1 MQLIQLSEID
11 SSMIDLVGGK
21 AAGLGEM
28 IKAGERVPDGFCLT
42 VESYTSQDLPENE
55 LIGAYERLG
64 GGRVAVRSSA
74 TAEDLPDAS
83 FAGQQDTYLDVEG
96 AGPLID
102 AVRRCW
108 DSLHTERAVA
118 YRAALGIDE
127 AAMAVVIQR
136 MIDPVA
142 AGVLFTAN
150 PITGCRTEMV
160 VDAAPGLGTA
170 IVEGTVV
177 PDHYVLGHRAPAAP
191 DGDGCLDGEQL
202 EELREAGRRLQES
215 FGSPQDIEWAIDAD
229 GTLWLLQS
237 RPITTLF
244 PAPPDTDDLRL
255 YLEFGHIQGML
266 RPTTPM
272 GVSLLKTVSGMWF
285 KGVGATAD
293 PRDPLPRL
301 VPIGGRLYFDLTDFV
316 RNKTTRNGLR
326 TSLEVYGPRV
336 QGAVERMLD
345 DPRFAPRRGLPFRP
359 GSAVKMMARLA
370 PGAAFGLLRSLAR
383 PDAAR
388 ARAYRAVE
396 EIRRQTPPGEPA
408 TSAERLRWV
417 IEDSHRAVMSPDMM
431 GIVWPLMAGILA
443 GTVPS
448 GLLKGIATA
457 EELDIVLGGMP
468 YNVTTEMDLALWQVA
483 VSAREHRDLFLTT
496 PPEELA
502 ARYRAGELP
511 DIGMAG
517 FLDRYGM
524 RAAAEIDVGVARW
537 EEDPA
542 PLFATIANYLRVDDP
557 GQAPDLRFR
566 QAAERAEKMI
576 ETLSRRTRRR
586 RPVRG
591 RFATFFM
598 RRSRKL
604 TGLREIGKFAW
615 LSPLQAARRQL
626 LLIGAD
632 LVSRGLLERAGD
644 IMFLDLSEVR
654 AAIHDGADHRALV
667 AARRAEYERELRRPA
682 VPGALLSDGTD
693 VEALAPP
700 GPVED
705 GVLTGMA
712 GAAGRATGRA
722 RVIRDPAGARIEPGE
737 ILVAPTTDPGWTPL
751 FLTAA
756 GLVTETGSPMAHGP
770 TVAREYGIPAVICV
784 RNATREIRT
793 GQLITIDGAAG
804 TVRIEGNDSR
814 TPKASSS
821 PTTPNCSR

>member
-1 MQLIQLSEID
+1 MNLIRLSEID
-11 SSMIDLVGGK
+11 SSMIEVVGGK

-28 IKAGERVPDGFCLT
+28 IRAGERVPDGFCLT
-42 VESYTSQDLPENE
+42 VDAYTERNLPEGD
-55 LIGAYERLG
+55 LIDAYQRLG

-74 TAEDLPDAS
+74 TAEDLPEAS
-83 FAGQQDTYLDVEG
+83 FAGQQDTYLNIEG
-96 AGPLID
+96 TRPLID

-118 YRAALGIDE
+118 YRAKADITE
-127 AAMAVVIQR
+127 AAMAVVIQK

-170 IVEGTVV
+170 IVDGTVV
-177 PDHYVLGHRAPAAP
+177 PDHYVLGPRLPAAP
-191 DGDGCLDGEQL
+191 AGCLSSEQL
-202 EELREAGRRLQES
+202 EELHQAGRRLQDH
-215 FGSPQDIEWAIDAD
+215 FGSPQDVEWAIDAD
-229 GTLWLLQS
+229 GALWLLQS

-244 PAPPDTDDLRL
+244 PAPPETGDTRL

-272 GVSLLKTVSGMWF
+272 GVSLLKTGAGVWF
-285 KGVGATAD
+285 KAAGTKID

-301 VPIGGRLYFDLTDFV
+301 VPIGGRLYFDLTDFL
-316 RNKTTRNGLR
+316 RNKTMRRRLG

-345 DPRFAPRRGLPFRP
+345 DPRFAPRPGLPFRL
-359 GSAVKMMARLA
+359 GNALRITARLA
-370 PGAAFGLLRSLAR
+370 IPAIAGVAWSLAR

-388 ARAYRAVE
+388 IKAYRAVRE
-396 EIRRQTPPGEPA
+396 MRRTTVPPTEAA

-417 IEDSHRAVMSPDMM
+417 IEDSHRSVMSADMM
-431 GIVWPLMAGILA
+431 GLAWPLMAGMLL
-443 GTVPS
+443 GMVPA
-448 GLLKGIATA
+448 GLLEGVASD
-457 EELDIVLGGMP
+457 EELDVVLGGMP
-468 YNVTTEMDLALWQVA
+468 HNVTTEMDLALWRIA
-483 VSAREHRDLFLTT
+483 VNAREYDGLFRTT

-502 ARYRAGELP
+502 ARYHAGTLP
-511 DIGMAG
+511 DVGMAG

-524 RAAAEIDVGVARW
+524 RAAAEIDVGLPRW
-537 EEDPA
+537 AEDPA
-542 PLFATIANYLRVDDP
+542 PLFATIANYLRVNDP
-557 GQAPDLRFR
+557 DQAPDRRFE
-566 QAAERAEKMI
+566 QAAAKAERMI
-576 ETLSRRTRRR
+576 ETLSRRARRA

-591 RFATFFM
+591 RVATFLM

-615 LSPLQAARRQL
+615 LPAIQAARGQL

-632 LVSRGLLERAGD
+632 LAGRGLLERGD
-644 IMFLDLSEVR
+644 DVMFLDLFEVR
-654 AAIHDGADHRALV
+654 AAVHDGADHRDLV
-667 AARRAEYERELRRPA
+667 AARRAVYERELRRPT

-693 VEALAPP
+693 VEALVPP
-700 GPVED
+700 GPAEE
-705 GVLTGMA
+705 GVLIGMA

-722 RVIRDPAGARIEPGE
+722 RVIRDPAGAHIEPGE

-751 FLTAA
+751 FLTTA
-756 GLVTETGSPMAHGP
+756 GLVTETGSPVAHGP

-784 RNATREIRT
+784 RNATHEIKT
-793 GQLITIDGAAG
+793 GQMITIDGAAG
-804 TVRIEGNDSR
+804 TVRLERSG
-814 TPKASSS
+814 
-821 PTTPNCSR
+821 

>member
-1 MQLIQLSEID
+1 MTIVDLARVD
-11 SSMIDLVGGK
+11 AGMIELVGGK

-28 IKAGERVPDGFCLT
+28 IGAGERVPAGFCLT
-42 VESYTSQDLPENE
+42 VESYTSRQLPERE
-55 LIGAYERLG
+55 LIDAYERLG

-83 FAGQQDTYLDVEG
+83 FAGQQDTYLNVEG
-96 AGPLID
+96 AGPLLD

-108 DSLHTERAVA
+108 DSLYTERAVA
-118 YRAALGIDE
+118 YRAKAGITD
-127 AAMAVVIQR
+127 AAMAVVVQR
-136 MIDPVA
+136 MVDPVA

-170 IVEGTVV
+170 VVDGTVI
-177 PDHYVLGHRAPAAP
+177 PDHHVLGRHEPVRNR
-191 DGDGCLDGEQL
+191 DGCLTHEQL
-202 EELREAGRRLQES
+202 EELRRAGLRLQDH

-237 RPITTLF
+237 RPVTTLF
-244 PAPPDTDDLRL
+244 PAPPDTGDMRL

-266 RPTTPM
+266 RPATPM
-272 GVSLLKTVSGMWF
+272 GVSLLKVGSGTWF
-285 KGVGATAD
+285 AAAGARVD

-301 VPIGGRLYFDLTDFV
+301 IPIGGRLYFDLTDFV
-316 RNKTTRNGLR
+316 RNKAMRGRLG

-336 QGAVERMLD
+336 QSAVERVLD
-345 DPRFAPRRGLPFRP
+345 DPRFAPRPGLPFRL
-359 GSAVKMMARLA
+359 GTAARMAARLA
-370 PGAAFGLLRSLAR
+370 PGAIAGLVGSLAR
-383 PDAAR
+383 PDLAR
-388 ARAYRAVE
+388 ARAYRAVH
-396 EIRRQTPPGEPA
+396 EIRRRTIPPAEQA
-408 TSAERLRWV
+408 TAAERLRWV
-417 IEDSHRAVMSPDMM
+417 IEDSHRMATGPAMTTLM
-431 GIVWPLMAGILA
+431 GPLMAGILA
-443 GTVPS
+443 GIVPS
-448 GLLKGIATA
+448 GLLEGVATP

-483 VSAREHRDLFLTT
+483 ERARVHRELFLDT
-496 PPEELA
+496 PPQELA
-502 ARYRAGELP
+502 ERYRAGKLP
-511 DIGMAG
+511 DIGMSG

-524 RAAAEIDVGVARW
+524 RAAAEIDAGMPRW

-557 GQAPDLRFR
+557 EQAPDRRFA

-576 ETLSRRTRRR
+576 ATLARRARRV

-591 RFATFFM
+591 RMATFLM

-604 TGLREIGKFAW
+604 TGLREIAKFAW
-615 LSPLQAARRQL
+615 LTAIQVARRQL
-626 LLIGAD
+626 LLIGDD
-632 LVSRGLLERAGD
+632 LVARGLLERADD
-644 IMFLDLSEVR
+644 IMFLDLFEAGDAV
-654 AAIHDGADHRALV
+654 HGGADHRELIAT
-667 AARRAEYERELRRPA
+667 RRAEYERELRRPS

-693 VEALAPP
+693 LEALAPQ
-700 GPVED
+700 GAVRD
-705 GVLTGMA
+705 GVLVGMA

-722 RVIRDPAGARIEPGE
+722 RVIRDPADAHIEPGE

-751 FLTAA
+751 FMTTA

-784 RNATREIRT
+784 RDATHEIKT

-804 TVRIEGNDSR
+804 TVTIDDPAGV
-814 TPKASSS
+814 AI
-821 PTTPNCSR
+821 

>member
-1 MQLIQLSEID
+1 MTSHTIHLSEID

-28 IKAGERVPDGFCLT
+28 ISAGERVPDGFCLT
-42 VESYTSQDLPENE
+42 VESYTSRRLPEKE
-55 LIGAYERLG
+55 LADAYELLG

-83 FAGQQDTYLDVEG
+83 FAGQQDTYLNVEG

-118 YRAALGIDE
+118 YRATAGIDD
-127 AAMAVVIQR
+127 AAMAVVVQR
-136 MIDPVA
+136 MIDPAV

-177 PDHYVLGHRAPAAP
+177 PDHYVIGRAQAVP
-191 DGDGCLDGEQL
+191 DGDGCLRKEQL
-202 EELREAGRRLQES
+202 QALRDAGLRLQEH

-229 GTLWLLQS
+229 GALWLLQS

-244 PAPPDTDDLRL
+244 PAPPDTGDMRL

-272 GVSLLKTVSGMWF
+272 GVSLLKAGAGLWF
-285 KGVGATAD
+285 KAAGATID

-316 RNKTTRNGLR
+316 RNKTMRKRLG

-345 DPRFAPRRGLPFRP
+345 DPRFAPRPGLPFRL
-359 GSAVKMMARLA
+359 GSAVKMTLRLTA
-370 PGAAFGLLRSLAR
+370 PAIFGVVRSLAR

-388 ARAYRAVE
+388 VRAYRAVE
-396 EIRRQTPPGEPA
+396 EIKRQITPPAEPA
-408 TSAERLRWV
+408 TPAERLRWV
-417 IEDSHRAVMSPDMM
+417 IEDSHRAVMSADMM
-431 GIVWPLMAGILA
+431 GLVWPLMAGILVGVA
-443 GTVPS
+443 PS
-448 GLLKGIATA
+448 GLLKGVATDD
-457 EELDIVLGGMP
+457 ELDVVLGGMP
-468 YNVTTEMDLALWQVA
+468 YNVTTEMDLALWSIA
-483 VSAREHRDLFLTT
+483 VNAREHRDLFLTT
-496 PPEELA
+496 PPQELA
-502 ARYRAGELP
+502 AKYRAGQLP
-511 DIGMAG
+511 GIGMEA

-524 RAAAEIDVGVARW
+524 RAAAEIDVGMPRW
-537 EEDPA
+537 AEDPG
-542 PLFATIANYLRVDDP
+542 PLFATIANYLRVDDS
-557 GQAPDLRFR
+557 GQAPDRRFE
-566 QAAERAEKMI
+566 QAAQKAEKMI
-576 ETLSRRTRRR
+576 GTLSRRVRRQ

-591 RFATFFM
+591 RLATFLM

-615 LSPLQAARRQL
+615 LPALQAARGQL
-626 LLIGAD
+626 LLIGND
-632 LVSRGLLERAGD
+632 LVSRGLLERAD
-644 IMFLDLSEVR
+644 DVMFLDLFEAR
-654 AAIHDGADHRALV
+654 AAVHDGADHREPA
-667 AARRAEYERELRRPA
+667 AARRAAYERESRRPA

-693 VEALAPP
+693 VEALAPQ

-705 GVLTGMA
+705 GVLIGMA

-722 RVIRDPAGARIEPGE
+722 RVIRDPSGAHIEPGE

-751 FLTAA
+751 FMTTA
-756 GLVTETGSPMAHGP
+756 GLVTETGSPVAHGP

-784 RNATREIRT
+784 RNATHEIRT
-793 GQLITIDGAAG
+793 GQLITIDGSAG
-804 TVRIEGNDSR
+804 TVRIEEDD
-814 TPKASSS
+814 
-821 PTTPNCSR
+821 

>member
-1 MQLIQLSEID
+1 MNLIRLSEID
-11 SSMIDLVGGK
+11 STMIETVGGK

-28 IKAGERVPDGFCLT
+28 IRAGERVPDGFCLT
-42 VESYTSQDLPENE
+42 VDAYAEREVPERE
-55 LIGAYERLG
+55 LIDAYRRLG

-74 TAEDLPDAS
+74 TAEDLPEAS
-83 FAGQQDTYLDVEG
+83 FAGQQDTYLNVDG
-96 AGPLID
+96 AGPLVD

-118 YRAALGIDE
+118 YRAAAGIGE
-127 AAMAVVIQR
+127 AAMAVVIQK

-150 PITGCRTEMV
+150 PITGCRTETV

-177 PDHYVLGHRAPAAP
+177 PDHYVLGRQIPDAPA
-191 DGDGCLDGEQL
+191 GCLNSARL
-202 EELREAGRRLQES
+202 EELRAAGRRLQEH
-215 FGSPQDIEWAIDAD
+215 FGSPQDVEWAIDAD

-244 PAPPDTDDLRL
+244 PAPPDTGDTRL

-272 GVSLLKTVSGMWF
+272 GVSMLKTGAGVWF
-285 KGVGATAD
+285 KAAGARID

-301 VPIGGRLYFDLTDFV
+301 VPIGGRLYFDLTDFL
-316 RNKTTRNGLR
+316 RNKRLR
-326 TSLEVYGPRV
+326 RRLGASLEVYGPRV

-345 DPRFAPRRGLPFRP
+345 DPRFAPRPGLPFRL
-359 GSAVKMMARLA
+359 GSAVRMTARLA
-370 PGAAFGLLRSLAR
+370 LPAIAGIAWSLAR

-388 ARAYRAVE
+388 AKAYRAVE
-396 EIRRQTPPGEPA
+396 RIRRETVPPPEPV

-417 IEDSHRAVMSPDMM
+417 IEDSHRAVMSADMM
-431 GIVWPLMAGILA
+431 GLVWPLVAGMLA
-443 GTVPS
+443 GVVPS
-448 GLLKGIATA
+448 GLLNGVASD
-457 EELDIVLGGMP
+457 EELDVVLGGMP
-468 YNVTTEMDLALWQVA
+468 YNVTTEMDLALWRIA
-483 VSAREHRDLFLTT
+483 VRAREHGDLFRAT
-496 PPEELA
+496 PPDELA
-502 ARYRAGELP
+502 TMYRAGELP
-511 DIGMAG
+511 DIGMTA

-524 RAAAEIDVGVARW
+524 RAAAEIDVGMPRW
-537 EEDPA
+537 ADDPS

-557 GQAPDLRFR
+557 EQAPDRRFE
-566 QAAERAEKMI
+566 QAAAKAERMI
-576 ETLSRRTRRR
+576 GTLSRRARRA

-591 RFATFFM
+591 RLATFLM

-604 TGLREIGKFAW
+604 TGLREIGKYAW
-615 LSPLQAARRQL
+615 LPAIAAARGQL

-632 LVSRGLLERAGD
+632 LAGRGLLERGD
-644 IMFLDLSEVR
+644 DVMFLDLSEVR
-654 AAIHDGADHRALV
+654 AAVHDGADQRETATT
-667 AARRAEYERELRRPA
+667 RRAAYERELRRPT

-700 GPVED
+700 EPAEEGTLV
-705 GVLTGMA
+705 GMA

-722 RVIRDPAGARIEPGE
+722 RVIRDPSGAHIEPGE

-751 FLTAA
+751 FLTTA
-756 GLVTETGSPMAHGP
+756 GLVTETGSPVAHGP

-804 TVRIEGNDSR
+804 TVRLEDEG
-814 TPKASSS
+814 
-821 PTTPNCSR
+821 

>member
-1 MQLIQLSEID
+1 MRLIQLSEID

-28 IKAGERVPDGFCLT
+28 IKVGERVPDGFCLT
-42 VESYTSQDLPENE
+42 VESYASRDLPENE
-55 LIGAYERLG
+55 LIDAYERLG

-96 AGPLID
+96 AGPLLD

-127 AAMAVVIQR
+127 TAMAVVVQR

-150 PITGCRTEMV
+150 PITGCRTEMI
-160 VDAAPGLGTA
+160 VDAALGLGTA

-177 PDHYVLGHRAPAAP
+177 PDHYVLGHQGPAAP
-191 DGDGCLDGEQL
+191 DDGGCLDGDQL

-244 PAPPDTDDLRL
+244 PAPPHTDDMRL

-272 GVSLLKTVSGMWF
+272 GVSLLKTASGMWF
-285 KGVGATAD
+285 KGVGATVD

-301 VPIGGRLYFDLTDFV
+301 VPIGGRLYFDLTGFV
-316 RNKTTRNGLR
+316 RNKTMRNGLR

-345 DPRFAPRRGLPFRP
+345 DPRFAPRRGLPFRL
-359 GSAVKMMARLA
+359 GSAVKMTARVA
-370 PGAAFGLLRSLAR
+370 PGAAFGLARSLAR

-388 ARAYRAVE
+388 ARAYRAVQ
-396 EIRRQTPPGEPA
+396 EIKRQTVPPSEPA
-408 TSAERLRWV
+408 TSAERFRWV
-417 IEDSHRAVMSPDMM
+417 VEDSHRAVMSPDMM

-448 GLLKGIATA
+448 GLLKGIAAA

-483 VSAREHRDLFLTT
+483 VSAREHRDLFLGT
-496 PPEELA
+496 PPQELA
-502 ARYRAGELP
+502 AKYRAGELP

-537 EEDPA
+537 AEDPA

-576 ETLSRRTRRR
+576 ETLSRRTRRT

-591 RFATFFM
+591 RLATFFM

-644 IMFLDLSEVR
+644 VMFLDLPEVR
-654 AAIHDGADHRALV
+654 AAVHDGADHRALV

-700 GPVED
+700 GPAED

-722 RVIRDPAGARIEPGE
+722 RVIRDPADARIEPGE

-751 FLTAA
+751 FLTTA

-784 RNATREIRT
+784 RNATHEIKT

-804 TVRIEGNDSR
+804 TVRIEGNG
-814 TPKASSS
+814 
-821 PTTPNCSR
+821 